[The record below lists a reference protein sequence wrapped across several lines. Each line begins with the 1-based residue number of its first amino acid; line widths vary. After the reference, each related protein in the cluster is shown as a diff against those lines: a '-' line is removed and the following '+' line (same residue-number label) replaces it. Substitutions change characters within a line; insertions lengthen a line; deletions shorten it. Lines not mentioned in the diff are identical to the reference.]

1 MESERKKRV
10 ECASLWRKKPD
21 SGSKSRWALKMRWV
35 ATKSSYGISSL
46 HHFNFFRWIT
56 AYEMHTKCLLL
67 HSTFIIQR
75 TEEYNQRNCIFSP
88 RFWWRSFDRLRTEEE
103 KNYIPANSSRRGK
116 TMGKKL
122 KQCIRKSNFTHTLNS
137 TQCGKWCIGTANREK
152 RSEVV
157 K

>member
-46 HHFNFFRWIT
+46 HHFHFFRWIT

-103 KNYIPANSSRRGK
+103 KKLHTGK
-116 TMGKKL
+116 FIETRQNNGQKTETMHTKIEL
-122 KQCIRKSNFTHTLNS
+122 HTHTQLDSMRKMMYWNS
-137 TQCGKWCIGTANREK
+137 KQRKKK
-152 RSEVV
+152 RSC
-157 K
+157 